1 MAAIEPSAHRDLDL
15 LVIGAGAAG
24 STVAFEAAAKG
35 ARVALAER
43 WKVGGTCLNAGCD
56 PTKTL
61 VRSAEVLHLART
73 AERFGISV
81 PAAAADWPAVRA
93 RVAGVID
100 AIRGGDGDCNVR
112 DAGIDLVKAHARF
125 HSPHEIEA
133 DGRLLRAEKVVVAV
147 GARAMVPEVPGLRE
161 AGFVTNVEAVDLP
174 DLPRR
179 LAVVG
184 GGVVAVEFAQIF
196 ARFGVEVTL
205 LARGPLLRGE
215 EPELVA
221 ALTEALRREGV
232 RIETGVRPERVERLG
247 GTKLL
252 RGRRGPELIVCE
264 ADEILLAT
272 GRVPALEDLGLDAA
286 GIAHSAQGIVVDAGM
301 KSSQPHVWAVGDAV
315 AGGLPFT
322 HVADYQ
328 ARVVV
333 HNALSDERPQEA
345 VYDGVPW
352 AIFTDPELGHVGHTE
367 ADARAAGFEVK
378 TAVVPIRG
386 LARAVTSDEPDGMV
400 KLVAERTT
408 GRLLGGHVLSARGG
422 ELLGEIAL
430 AVRLKLSAEAIAHTL
445 HAYPTFSEGV
455 FWTAFE
461 LAKPDGG

>member
-1 MAAIEPSAHRDLDL
+1 VAAADPSAAPDL

-24 STVAFEAAAKG
+24 STVAFEAAARG

-61 VRSAEVLHLART
+61 VRSAEVLRLART
-73 AERFGISV
+73 ADRFGITV
-81 PAAAADWPAVRA
+81 AAATADWPAVRV
-93 RVAGVID
+93 RVAAVID
-100 AIRGGDGDCNVR
+100 AIRGGDGDRNVR
-112 DAGIDLVKAHARF
+112 DAGIDLIKDHARF
-125 HSPHEIEA
+125 RAPHEVEA
-133 DGRLLRAEKVVVAV
+133 AGRLLRPERIVVAV
-147 GARAMVPEVPGLRE
+147 GARPTVPEVPGLQE
-161 AGFVTNVEAVDLP
+161 AGYITNVEAVDLP
-174 DLPRR
+174 ALPRR
-179 LAVVG
+179 LAILG

-196 ARFGVEVTL
+196 ARFGVAVTL

-221 ALTEALRREGV
+221 ALTEVLGREGV
-232 RIETGVRPERVERLG
+232 RLETGARLERVERVAG
-247 GTKLL
+247 GKAI
-252 RGRRGPELIVCE
+252 RARRGPEAIVCE

-272 GRVPALEDLGLDAA
+272 GRGPALEDLGLDAA
-286 GIAHSAQGIVVDAGM
+286 GIAHQAEGIVVDAEM
-301 KSSQPHVWAVGDAV
+301 KTSQPHVWAVGDAV
-315 AGGLPFT
+315 AGSLPFT

-328 ARVVV
+328 ARLVV
-333 HNALSDERPQEA
+333 HNALSGERPLEA
-345 VYDGVPW
+345 GYEGVPW
-352 AIFTDPELGHVGHTE
+352 AIFTDPELGHVGQTE
-367 ADARAAGFEVK
+367 AGARAAGFEVR

-422 ELLGEIAL
+422 EVLGEIAL
-430 AVRLKLSAEAIAHTL
+430 AVRLKLPATALAHTL

-455 FWTAFE
+455 FWTAVE
-461 LAKPDGG
+461 LGKPEAG